1 MSQKIK
7 PKFFIVFF
15 VILVALIAGKA
26 FSQPAQKV
34 EAVGFTVSDMDK
46 AVDFYSKVLSFKKIS
61 DTEVY
66 GTKYEKLENVF
77 GLRMRVVR
85 MQLGDEI
92 IELTDYL
99 TSGGKSI
106 PEDARSNDLTFQ
118 HIAIVVSDM
127 DKAYQQLRRFNV
139 EHVSTG
145 PQTIPVSNKAAAGVK
160 AFYFHDPDNHN
171 LELIY
176 FPAGKGNP
184 KWQQANGK
192 LFLGIDHTAIGISS
206 TEKSLKFYRDV
217 LGLALKGESFNFG
230 TEQEHLNNVEG
241 ASLHISGLR
250 ASDGPGVEFLEYLK
264 PGPGAIYATDTRS
277 DDIINWQTTITVSHL
292 DLLFNTLKEKGYEFV
307 SKEIVALENGS
318 EATERALIIRD
329 PDGHQVLLKEAIKS
343 QN

>member
-1 MSQKIK
+1 MSHKTK
-7 PKFFIVFF
+7 DKYFIVFF
-15 VILVALIAGKA
+15 VILVALIDGKA
-26 FSQPAQKV
+26 FSQPAQRV

-46 AVDFYSKVLSFKKIS
+46 AVDFYTKVLSFKKIS
-61 DTEVY
+61 DTEVS
-66 GTKYEKLENVF
+66 GMEYEKLENVF
-77 GLRMRVVR
+77 GLRMRIVR
-85 MQLGDEI
+85 MQLGDET

-99 TSGGKSI
+99 TGGGKSI
-106 PEDARSNDLTFQ
+106 PEDAASNDLTFQ

-127 DKAYQQLRRFNV
+127 DKAYRQLRRFSV

-160 AFYFHDPDNHN
+160 AFYFHDPDKHN

-206 TEKSLKFYRDV
+206 TERSLKFYSDI
-217 LGLALKGESFNFG
+217 LGLELKGESFNYG

-250 ASDGPGVEFLEYLK
+250 ANDGPGVEFLEYLK
-264 PGPGAIYATDTRS
+264 PGPGSSYATDTRS

-307 SKEIVALENGS
+307 SKEIVTLENGS
-318 EATERALIIRD
+318 GATERALIIND